1 MTYDGWKILVS
12 FSLGD
17 LADINPDTYQEKLRE
32 AIEKAYPGAMVR
44 VVMTRLEGGGTTLV
58 EAPDERDTADEVE
71 NIRAIDESVFLY
83 LCEE

>member
-17 LADINPDTYQEKLRE
+17 IMDINPDTYQEKLRE

-44 VVMTRLEGGGTTLV
+44 VMMTQGCGTTLV
-58 EAPDERDTADEVE
+58 EAPDERDTTNEVE
-71 NIRAIDESVFLY
+71 KISDIDESVFLY
-83 LCEE
+83 LCGGAP